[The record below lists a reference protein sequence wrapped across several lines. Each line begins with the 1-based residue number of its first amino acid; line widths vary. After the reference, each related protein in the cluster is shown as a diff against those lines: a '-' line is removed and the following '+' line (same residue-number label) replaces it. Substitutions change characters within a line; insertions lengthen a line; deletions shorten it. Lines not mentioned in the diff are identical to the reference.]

1 MGMIIN
7 FGVAL
12 IVSRITSPPPDEVV
26 ELTERIRT
34 PRGAENTAA
43 ATH

>member
-1 MGMIIN
+1 MILN

-12 IVSRITSPPPDEVV
+12 TVSRMTSPPPDDVV

-34 PRGAENTAA
+34 PRGAENTAS
-43 ATH
+43 TLH